1 METVLNLLLDYIDV
15 ISGFILGLG
24 VLAPFLTK
32 FKKAA
37 KETGE
42 ALKELG
48 EALEDG
54 ELTKE
59 EGLEIWKEIRDVG
72 SIFKNKK

>member
-1 METVLNLLLDYIDV
+1 METIYNLLLDYIDV

-24 VLAPFLTK
+24 VLASFILK

-42 ALKELG
+42 ALTEMG

-54 ELTKE
+54 KLTKE